1 MAAGTILS
9 VDESSNPNCMKTRI
23 ISLFTLVALSCGNT
37 PSQHENNATE
47 ANQATGTDVRFNFDN
62 GEVGKLPA
70 DWSGAAGTWFVA
82 QDGSNKAL
90 KQAYKNEGDQFN
102 ICVENKLNYQNLEM
116 EVRIK
121 ALEGEED
128 QGGGL
133 VWRYRDAKNYYIT
146 RANPLENNF
155 RVYKVVNGNR
165 KQMESANI
173 SMKKGDWFTIKVVA
187 TANKIDCYYNG
198 QKLLSHSDDTFPGA
212 GLVGFWSKADAVS
225 LFDDLNI
232 KALK

>member
-1 MAAGTILS
+1 
-9 VDESSNPNCMKTRI
+9 MKIKI
-23 ISLFTLVALSCGNT
+23 ISLFTLVLLCCGNT
-37 PSQHENNATE
+37 TSQRECTATE
-47 ANQATGTDVRFNFDN
+47 DNQTPGTDASFTFDN
-62 GEVGKLPA
+62 GEIGKLPA
-70 DWSGAAGTWFVA
+70 DWTAATSTWMIVTDGTNRA
-82 QDGSNKAL
+82 M
-90 KQAYKNEGDQFN
+90 KQAGKNEGDRFN
-102 ICVENKLNYQNLEM
+102 ICVQNKLNYQNLEM

-121 ALEGEED
+121 ALEGKED

-165 KQMESANI
+165 RQMESVTLK
-173 SMKKGDWFTIKVVA
+173 MKTGEWYTIKVV
-187 TANKIDCYYNG
+187 TNGSCIDCYYNG
-198 QKLLSHSDDTFPGA
+198 QKLLSHSDETFPKA

-225 LFDDLNI
+225 LFDDLKI

>member
-1 MAAGTILS
+1 
-9 VDESSNPNCMKTRI
+9 MKTKI
-23 ISLFTLVALSCGNT
+23 ISLFTLVVLCCGNT
-37 PSQHENNATE
+37 PSQHENSARE
-47 ANQATGTDVRFNFDN
+47 DNQATGTDASFTFDN

-70 DWSGAAGTWFVA
+70 DWTAATSTWMIATDGT
-82 QDGSNKAL
+82 NKAM
-90 KQAYKNEGDQFN
+90 KQAGKNEGDIFN
-102 ICVENKLNYQNLEM
+102 ICVQNKMNYQNLEM

-121 ALEGEED
+121 ALEGKED

-165 KQMESANI
+165 RQMESANVK
-173 SMKKGDWFTIKVVA
+173 MKTGEWFTIKVVVNG
-187 TANKIDCYYNG
+187 NKTDCYYGG
-198 QKLLSHSDDTFPGA
+198 QKLLSATDDTFPSG

-225 LFDDLNI
+225 LFDDLKI
-232 KALK
+232 KVLK

>member
-1 MAAGTILS
+1 
-9 VDESSNPNCMKTRI
+9 MKTRI
-23 ISLFTLVALSCGNT
+23 ISLFTLAVLSCGNT
-37 PSQHENNATE
+37 TSQFENGAPE
-47 ANQATGTDVRFNFDN
+47 DIQATGTDVTFNFDN
-62 GEVGKLPA
+62 DEVGKLPA
-70 DWSGAAGTWFVA
+70 EWTDATSTWLIA
-82 QDGSNKAL
+82 SDGSNKAM
-90 KQAYKNEGDQFN
+90 KQAGKNEGDKFN
-102 ICVENKLNYQNLEM
+102 ICVQNKLNYQNLEM

-121 ALEGEED
+121 ALEGQED

-165 KQMESANI
+165 KQMESANVTF
-173 SMKKGDWFTIKVVA
+173 KKGEWYNIKVSM
-187 TANKIDCYYNG
+187 TGNNINCYYNG
-198 QKLLSHSDDTFPGA
+198 QKLLIHTDDTFPNA

-225 LFDDLNI
+225 LFDDLKI